1 MTDVRNAALG
11 LGMGC
16 LIGLALF
23 YPDQAIW
30 FFAAVAMAALAWAL
44 AGEDRGGIAD
54 FIRRAPGE
62 ADNMGYRLISKKEA
76 KARAVAPCREA
87 RQ

>member
-44 AGEDRGGIAD
+44 AGEVIGDAGLLWGRALAAVLILAILATAIGFVLEVAD
-54 FIRRAPGE
+54 FLDAIK
-62 ADNMGYRLISKKEA
+62 D
-76 KARAVAPCREA
+76 
-87 RQ
+87 

>member
-11 LGMGC
+11 FGMGC

-44 AGEDRGGIAD
+44 AGEVIGDAGPLWCRALAAVLILAILATAIGFVLEVAD
-54 FIRRAPGE
+54 FLDAIK
-62 ADNMGYRLISKKEA
+62 D
-76 KARAVAPCREA
+76 
-87 RQ
+87 